1 MNACSSG
8 SAGWASTTPKALGP
22 QEMQESTGCSPGC
35 TQCWDGAQA
44 QGLDV
49 RDHLV
54 VRTSHNLRG
63 SLSPWPLSGPV
74 SRVASRGCVL
84 GVGQSSTEGWP
95 EAAESAQTQRCGPAG
110 NGPPRCAKDWGREK
124 EGGAAPDFS
133 IQYVCLSPERK
144 KPCFV
149 SFFLGHL
156 IANKV
161 ITLNLNHMDSSF
173 LVSLP

>member
-1 MNACSSG
+1 MLEKQSSPMNACSSG

-54 VRTSHNLRG
+54 VRASHNLRG

-74 SRVASRGCVL
+74 SRVAGRGCVL

-110 NGPPRCAKDWGREK
+110 NGPPVLCKRLGQGGGRWGCSRFQHSICLLVPRKEK
-124 EGGAAPDFS
+124 TLL
-133 IQYVCLSPERK
+133 C
-144 KPCFV
+144 
-149 SFFLGHL
+149 
-156 IANKV
+156 V
-161 ITLNLNHMDSSF
+161 ILFGTFNSQ
-173 LVSLP
+173 

>member
-1 MNACSSG
+1 MAHS
-8 SAGWASTTPKALGP
+8 ALGL
-22 QEMQESTGCSPGC
+22 S
-35 TQCWDGAQA
+35 
-44 QGLDV
+44 QGLSAELPAVAVYWELGNHPRRAGQRQQSQLKHSAVALLGTD
-49 RDHLV
+49 
-54 VRTSHNLRG
+54 LR
-63 SLSPWPLSGPV
+63 
-74 SRVASRGCVL
+74 
-84 GVGQSSTEGWP
+84 
-95 EAAESAQTQRCGPAG
+95 
-110 NGPPRCAKDWGREK
+110 RCAKDWGREE